1 MEDYRKVI
9 TTPIR
14 DWIEP
19 PPVRKMK
26 VVYRLQLFLFGLSCF
41 ALGYLI
47 GSYLWEN

>member
-41 ALGYLI
+41 GLGFLL
-47 GSYLWEN
+47 GSVL